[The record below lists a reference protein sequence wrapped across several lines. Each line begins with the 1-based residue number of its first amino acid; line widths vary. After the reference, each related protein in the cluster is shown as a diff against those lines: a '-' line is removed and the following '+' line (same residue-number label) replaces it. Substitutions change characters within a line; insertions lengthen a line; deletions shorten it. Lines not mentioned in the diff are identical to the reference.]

1 MEHDNHFIDI
11 NAPNQ
16 LMNNLI
22 DINAIHDDFQDMNI
36 NNFYI
41 NENKSNQDNK
51 YNLFSN
57 DNKYNLNQNS
67 KIEKKDYLQIKDW
80 DYLDDNNIFIFEE
93 KINKIIKNININE
106 LKNLQ
111 KSISEATFE
120 YVYQNPDNAEI
131 TFNCLAFIELLF
143 FLSLKILF

>member
-1 MEHDNHFIDI
+1 
-11 NAPNQ
+11 
-16 LMNNLI
+16 MNNLI

-36 NNFYI
+36 NNFSI

-93 KINKIIKNININE
+93 KINKII
-106 LKNLQ
+106 
-111 KSISEATFE
+111 
-120 YVYQNPDNAEI
+120 
-131 TFNCLAFIELLF
+131 
-143 FLSLKILF
+143 

>member
-11 NAPNQ
+11 NAPNH
-16 LMNNLI
+16 LMTNLI
-22 DINAIHDDFQDMNI
+22 DINAIHDDSQDIYI
-36 NNFYI
+36 NNFSI
-41 NENKSNQDNK
+41 NENKNNQDNK

-120 YVYQNPDNAEI
+120 YVYQNPDNAETI
-131 TFNCLAFIELLF
+131 
-143 FLSLKILF
+143 